1 MSDTVAI
8 DALPYYDRGYDEPGV
23 REAAMQ
29 LVQEEMQRYRP
40 TKDYLE
46 NLPSVGKSKL
56 PSKSLQI
63 QEQHSADDGSLKL
76 NLDPDVFLSDLMK
89 NEMTRIKDKKQMEL
103 LSTERYNLP
112 APTPG
117 LRHDPEA
124 WIQAG
129 KIKLGQLLFVSS
141 KIPGMNII
149 ILLWF

>member
-1 MSDTVAI
+1 M
-8 DALPYYDRGYDEPGV
+8 
-23 REAAMQ
+23 
-29 LVQEEMQRYRP
+29 
-40 TKDYLE
+40 
-46 NLPSVGKSKL
+46 
-56 PSKSLQI
+56 
-63 QEQHSADDGSLKL
+63 

-129 KIKLGQLLFVSS
+129 KIQLSQKLTS
-141 KIPGMNII
+141 KSLHIQELAIPLRMVPLMSI
-149 ILLWF
+149 

>member
-1 MSDTVAI
+1 M
-8 DALPYYDRGYDEPGV
+8 
-23 REAAMQ
+23 
-29 LVQEEMQRYRP
+29 
-40 TKDYLE
+40 
-46 NLPSVGKSKL
+46 
-56 PSKSLQI
+56 
-63 QEQHSADDGSLKL
+63 

-129 KIKLGQLLFVSS
+129 KIKLGQKITS
-141 KIPGMNII
+141 KSLHIQEPAIP
-149 ILLWF
+149 LKTAHLKCPF

>member
-1 MSDTVAI
+1 M
-8 DALPYYDRGYDEPGV
+8 
-23 REAAMQ
+23 
-29 LVQEEMQRYRP
+29 
-40 TKDYLE
+40 
-46 NLPSVGKSKL
+46 
-56 PSKSLQI
+56 
-63 QEQHSADDGSLKL
+63 

-129 KIKLGQLLFVSS
+129 KIKLSLKLTSQSLQ
-141 KIPGMNII
+141 I
-149 ILLWF
+149 

>member
-1 MSDTVAI
+1 MVSRNFLIATNSTA
-8 DALPYYDRGYDEPGV
+8 
-23 REAAMQ
+23 
-29 LVQEEMQRYRP
+29 
-40 TKDYLE
+40 T
-46 NLPSVGKSKL
+46 N
-56 PSKSLQI
+56 
-63 QEQHSADDGSLKL
+63 SAEDGSLKL

-129 KIKLGQLLFVSS
+129 KIKLSLKLTSQSLQ
-141 KIPGMNII
+141 I
-149 ILLWF
+149 

>member
-1 MSDTVAI
+1 M
-8 DALPYYDRGYDEPGV
+8 
-23 REAAMQ
+23 
-29 LVQEEMQRYRP
+29 
-40 TKDYLE
+40 
-46 NLPSVGKSKL
+46 
-56 PSKSLQI
+56 
-63 QEQHSADDGSLKL
+63 

-129 KIKLGQLLFVSS
+129 KIKLSQKLTS
-141 KIPGMNII
+141 KSLQIQEPVIPLKTAPLMSI
-149 ILLWF
+149 

>member
-1 MSDTVAI
+1 M
-8 DALPYYDRGYDEPGV
+8 
-23 REAAMQ
+23 
-29 LVQEEMQRYRP
+29 
-40 TKDYLE
+40 
-46 NLPSVGKSKL
+46 
-56 PSKSLQI
+56 
-63 QEQHSADDGSLKL
+63 

-129 KIKLGQLLFVSS
+129 KIKLSQKLTSESLQIQEPA
-141 KIPGMNII
+141 IPLKTVPLMSI
-149 ILLWF
+149 